1 MAKIQKHIEIVRSD
15 IGLSSLSRAS
25 ARAIHAVL
33 VKHYHSVHISHIN
46 SHAELAELKDLQPDL
61 VFLGVKY
68 VPEHANL
75 GKNDPNKLWVAEY
88 LDDQSIRYT
97 GSPSKAAQLDLDKSL
112 AKRQIQKSGL
122 NTSRF
127 FITNPDS
134 LPSSVQMPF
143 AYPVFI
149 KPPRMGGGTGV
160 DKHSVAHTYTEFYT
174 KVASI
179 AANHGTD
186 SLVEEYLTGREFSVA
201 VLMSENTGELRAMPI
216 ELIAQANERGD
227 RMLSSVVKS
236 SNAESV
242 RSVDDG
248 ALRSAVCQLALDA
261 FRALGGRDY
270 GRIDIRLNHAGEPQF
285 LEANLIPSII
295 DGYGSFPKACQL
307 NEDLGYEDMLLQIV
321 RLGLA
326 HPPVTPA
333 RKPVRLAEATRRP
346 IAVLHAT
353 VPSYNLS

>member
-25 ARAIHAVL
+25 AGAIHTAL
-33 VKHYHSVHISHIN
+33 IKHYQSVHISHIN

-68 VPEHANL
+68 VPEHAHL
-75 GKNDPNKLWVAEY
+75 GKNDTNKLWVAQY

-97 GSPSKAAQLDLDKSL
+97 GSSSKAVQLDLDKSL

-134 LPSSVQMPF
+134 LPSSAQMPF

-174 KVASI
+174 KVVSI

-201 VLMSENTGELRAMPI
+201 VLMSEKTGELRAMPI
-216 ELIAQANERGD
+216 ELIPQANERGD
-227 RMLSSVVKS
+227 RMLSSAVKT

-248 ALRSAVCQLALDA
+248 ELRSAVCQLALDA
-261 FRALGGRDY
+261 FSALGGRDY
-270 GRIDIRLNHAGEPQF
+270 GRIDIRLNHDGVPQF

-295 DGYGSFPKACQL
+295 DGYGSFPKACQINL
-307 NEDLGYEDMLLQIV
+307 ELDYEAMVLQIV

-326 HPPVTPA
+326 HHLPHPAEQLVTAAHSTKQPVA
-333 RKPVRLAEATRRP
+333 ALYAP
-346 IAVLHAT
+346 I
-353 VPSYNLS
+353 PSFNLN

>member
-25 ARAIHAVL
+25 AVAIYRVL
-33 VKHYHSVHISHIN
+33 AKHYHTVHISHIN

-68 VPEHANL
+68 VPEHAHL
-75 GKNDPNKLWVAEY
+75 GKADPNKLWVAEY
-88 LDDQSIRYT
+88 LDHQSIRYT
-97 GSPSKAAQLDLDKSL
+97 GSPSQAARLDLDKSL

-134 LPSSVQMPF
+134 LPSSAQMPF

-149 KPPRMGGGTGV
+149 KPPRMGGGAGV
-160 DKHSVAHTYTEFYT
+160 DKHSVVHTYTEFYT
-174 KVASI
+174 KVSSI
-179 AANHGTD
+179 AVNHGTD

-201 VLMSENTGELRAMPI
+201 VLMSEKTGELQAMPI

-227 RMLSSVVKS
+227 RMLSSVVKT

-248 ALRSAVCQLALDA
+248 ELRSAVCQLALDA
-261 FRALGGRDY
+261 FKALGGRDY
-270 GRIDIRLNHAGEPQF
+270 GRIDIRLNHAGVPQF

-295 DGYGSFPKACQL
+295 DGYGSFPKACQI
-307 NEDLGYEDMLLQIV
+307 NLGLDYESMVLQIV
-321 RLGLA
+321 RLGFA
-326 HPPVTPA
+326 HHLSNSAQRLVTTVRGTKQPA
-333 RKPVRLAEATRRP
+333 
-346 IAVLHAT
+346 IAPNVSI
-353 VPSYNLS
+353 PSYNLN

>member
-25 ARAIHAVL
+25 AGAIHTAL
-33 VKHYHSVHISHIN
+33 IKHYQSVHISHIN

-68 VPEHANL
+68 VPEHAHL
-75 GKNDPNKLWVAEY
+75 GKNDPNKLWVAKY

-97 GSPSKAAQLDLDKSL
+97 GSPTKAVQLDLDKSL
-112 AKRQIQKSGL
+112 AKRQIQRSGL

-134 LPSSVQMPF
+134 LPSSAQMPF

-160 DKHSVAHTYTEFYT
+160 DEHSVAHTYTEFYT

-201 VLMSENTGELRAMPI
+201 VLMSEKTGELQAMPI

-227 RMLSSVVKS
+227 RMLSSVVKT
-236 SNAESV
+236 SNTESV
-242 RSVDDG
+242 RSVGDG

-270 GRIDIRLNHAGEPQF
+270 GRIDIRLNYAGVPQF
-285 LEANLIPSII
+285 LEANLIPSIV
-295 DGYGSFPKACQL
+295 DGYGSFPKACQINLGL
-307 NEDLGYEDMLLQIV
+307 NYENMILQIV
-321 RLGLA
+321 RLGLT
-326 HPPVTPA
+326 HHIPT
-333 RKPVRLAEATRRP
+333 LAEQPGTLTR
-346 IAVLHAT
+346 
-353 VPSYNLS
+353 NNG